1 MISTEDSSKSLI
13 GSISTANGSA
23 LVRLGN
29 TTVVCGVK
37 AEIAEP
43 ELDRPE
49 DGYLGMPLI
58 QPILGHAEIILRST
72 VPNLDLP
79 AICSPKFKPGPPG
92 EEAQVLSDR
101 LNDVL
106 LS

>member
-1 MISTEDSSKSLI
+1 MRMGD
-13 GSISTANGSA
+13 
-23 LVRLGN
+23 

-43 ELDRPE
+43 ELDSPG
-49 DGYLGMPLI
+49 DGFLGTFSHSRASNCLYVI
-58 QPILGHAEIILRST
+58 VGTA

-79 AICSPKFKPGPPG
+79 AICHPKFKPGPPT

-106 LS
+106 VA

>member
-1 MISTEDSSKSLI
+1 M
-13 GSISTANGSA
+13 
-23 LVRLGN
+23 RLGK

-43 ELDRPE
+43 ELDNPE
-49 DGYLGMPLI
+49 DGFLGECRSSMGKA
-58 QPILGHAEIILRST
+58 LGVTLFVQ

-79 AICSPKFKPGPPG
+79 AICHPRFKPGPPT

-101 LNDVL
+101 LNEVL
-106 LS
+106 VRSVLTRTIG